1 MKEIDAITL
10 ISYLSRKSKSN
21 VVSIDIKEMRKLG
34 HIVEE
39 THPSIIADIDKYSVD
54 SFRIKSKGA
63 VIIYRQKMQFD
74 KSNDVIRELFKK
86 YRSSFEL
93 LEILDYAW
101 MKGFGGFRD
110 ELNRYKGSRF

>member
-1 MKEIDAITL
+1 MKGIDAITI
-10 ISYLSRKSKSN
+10 ISYLSQKSKSN
-21 VVSIDIKEMRKLG
+21 VVSIDIKEMRKFG

-39 THPSIIADIDKYSVD
+39 THPSIIVDMDKYSVD

-63 VIIYRQKMQFD
+63 VFIYGQKMQFD

-86 YRSSFEL
+86 YHPSFEL

-101 MKGFGGFRD
+101 MKGFGVQG
-110 ELNRYKGSRF
+110 

>member
-10 ISYLSRKSKSN
+10 ISYLSQKSKSN
-21 VVSIDIKEMRKLG
+21 MASIDIQELRKLG

-39 THPSIIADIDKYSVD
+39 IPPSIIVDMDKYSVD

-63 VIIYRQKMQFD
+63 VIIYGQKMQFD

-86 YRSSFEL
+86 YYPSFEL

-101 MKGFGGFRD
+101 MKGFEVQG
-110 ELNRYKGSRF
+110 